1 MKKWLASPL
10 SLVLTVFAVI
20 GVALLSGSL
29 HIPGRGG
36 GSAPE
41 RHQLSVT
48 SREIVVLNRM

>member
-36 GSAPE
+36 GSAP